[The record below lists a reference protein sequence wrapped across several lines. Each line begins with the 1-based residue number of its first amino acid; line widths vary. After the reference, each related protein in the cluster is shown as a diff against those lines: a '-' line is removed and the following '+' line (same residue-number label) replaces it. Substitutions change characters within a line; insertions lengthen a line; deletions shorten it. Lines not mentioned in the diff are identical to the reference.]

1 MKKIAL
7 LSVLLVL
14 LSCFSKDSA
23 PGPSDAFR
31 HARKVA
37 ALTYKTLDEASGLA
51 ASITNPGYLWAHNDS
66 NSGPEVFLLD
76 TVLNVRLTCVLK
88 NIENRDWE
96 DIAVGP
102 GPDPT
107 KNYVYVGEIGDNLA
121 KHTYKYIYRFEEPK
135 LTSGQTQVDIT
146 NFTTLCFRLEDKKKD
161 TETLLLDPGTKDLYV
176 ITKREEPV
184 HVYQLKYPYDGGDTL
199 VARNVAALPLTQL
212 VSGDILAASGEIV
225 LKNYKK
231 IYYWPNESH
240 LPPVSALAELPQ
252 EVPYEEEPQGEAI
265 AWRRDGGGFYT
276 LSETKGKKKTYL
288 YFYER
293 K

>member
-7 LSVLLVL
+7 LPVLLIL
-14 LSCFSKDSA
+14 ASCFSKHTP
-23 PGPSDAFR
+23 PGPSNAFQP
-31 HARKVA
+31 ARRVSM
-37 ALTYKTLDEASGLA
+37 LTDKTLEEVSGLA

-76 TVLNVRLTCVLK
+76 TALNVRLTCVLK

-107 KNYVYVGEIGDNLA
+107 KNYIYVGEIGDNLA
-121 KHTYKYIYRFEEPK
+121 RHTYKYIYRFEEPV
-135 LTSGQTQVDIT
+135 LTSGQTRVEIT
-146 NFTTLCFRLEDKKKD
+146 DFTTLCFRLEDKKKD
-161 TETLLLDPGTKDLYV
+161 AETLLLDPATKDLYV

-184 HVYQLKYPYDGGDTL
+184 HVYQLKYPYADGDTL
-199 VARNVAALPLTQL
+199 VARNVATLPLTQL
-212 VSGDILAASGEIV
+212 VAGDILTAGGEIL

-252 EVPYEEEPQGEAI
+252 EIPYEEEPQGEAI
-265 AWRRDGGGFYT
+265 AWRRDGRGFYT

-288 YFYER
+288 YFYAR
-293 K
+293 N

>member
-7 LSVLLVL
+7 LPVLLIL
-14 LSCFSKDSA
+14 ASCFSKQTP
-23 PGPSDAFR
+23 PGPSHAFQPPR
-31 HARKVA
+31 RVST
-37 ALTYKTLDEASGLA
+37 LTDKTLEEVSGLA

-66 NSGPEVFLLD
+66 NSGPEVFLID
-76 TVLNVRLTCVLK
+76 TALNVRLTCVLK

-102 GPDPT
+102 GPNPA
-107 KNYVYVGEIGDNLA
+107 KNYIYVGEIGDNLA
-121 KHTYKYIYRFEEPK
+121 RHTYKYIYRFEEPV
-135 LTSGQTQVDIT
+135 LRSGQTRLEIID
-146 NFTTLCFRLEDKKKD
+146 FTTLCFRLEDKKKD
-161 TETLLLDPGTKDLYV
+161 AETLLLDPATKDLYV

-212 VSGDILAASGEIV
+212 VAGDILNAGGEIL

-231 IYYWPNESH
+231 IYYWPNEAH

-252 EVPYEEEPQGEAI
+252 EIPYEEEPQGEAI
-265 AWRRDGGGFYT
+265 AWRRDGRGFYT
-276 LSETKGKKKTYL
+276 LSETKGRKKTYL
-288 YFYER
+288 YFYAR